1 MPELNAVGDL
11 VLTEPAA
18 MEALADPARL
28 ELLDDLRRAGPGTI
42 SGLAARLRSGRSRSG
57 RISESWRRM
66 AWSPRTTSG
75 AGRRRARGSCSR
87 FRGTRG
93 QAAARRLS
101 NTMLLRYGDFPRH
114 WVANEE
120 PRLELDRARAA
131 GLFNARVAVSADELR
146 ALQEGLERLLEP
158 LITRSPA
165 CSADGGPARISASSC
180 PRRPTARPRH
190 PPRMKRLF
198 AETVTVA

>member
-28 ELLDDLRRAGPGTI
+28 ELLDDLRRAGPATA
-42 SGLAARLRSGRSRSG
+42 SGLAARLRSGQSALEADLRELEAHG
-57 RISESWRRM
+57 LVTQDDERRWQ
-66 AWSPRTTSG
+66 A
-75 AGRRRARGSCSR
+75 AGKGLV
-87 FRGTRG
+87 FEIPEDPEG

-114 WVANEE
+114 WVADEE

-131 GLFNARVAVSADELR
+131 GLFNARVTVSADELR

-158 LITRSPA
+158 LITREPGDVP
-165 CSADGGPARISASSC
+165 ADGGPARILCFFMPEATDGA
-180 PRRPTARPRH
+180 PTSPSEDEA
-190 PPRMKRLF
+190 PPR
-198 AETVTVA
+198 